1 MLARALPFVLLLV
14 VAGCSPGPV
23 RLEDA
28 GAAGGSTSFGGGSAN
43 VGGGAA
49 GGSALEACGD
59 GRREPTESCDDGN
72 QVTGDGCS
80 ARCGV
85 EAGWFCPFPAAGM
98 PSRCMPSCGDSR
110 LVDME
115 PCDDGNRSSQDGC
128 SASCSIEPGFT
139 CAGQPSVCTTT
150 CGDGLR
156 GGRETCDDLNTRPL
170 DGCSATCTVEPGFTC
185 TGTPSQC
192 LPDPVVDAGT
202 PVDAGSGVD
211 SGTPIDAG
219 ALVDAGTPMDAGLP
233 TDAGLVDA
241 GTPVDAGA
249 PDAGPPGMGAL
260 VFQPIANVT
269 FTDDLKRVV
278 WHPSGRFALL
288 VGATNR
294 VIRYDAAARTL
305 TLVQQLGTSLTDL
318 DVASDGSFFL
328 VVGQSS
334 PTASRLWRID
344 VGLNDALA
352 MANDLGAIPGTV
364 ADVEVEPGSTRFAIV
379 ARQATFGVNSLFTWT
394 PMGGLSTPRGYNAS
408 GHAFSLMWGARSLYA
423 NSPNVLTA
431 DGVNGAD
438 SRTWVETS
446 GMVVANGWPGGFG
459 NPGQGAWQPGGGW
472 GAFVGWSSN
481 KLYVFDGSW
490 HLVTLPGPT
499 GISPQALAFRA
510 DGQRALVVGR
520 AVGTPL
526 RATVIEYR
534 PTGPGAYGDLSW
546 VDASI
551 AGFGAPPFSGNSNQ
565 HLLDVAWRPGA
576 CDEGLIVGA
585 DNGSSLSPTFGLAV
599 RFYDSSQPVCSP

>member
-1 MLARALPFVLLLV
+1 MNLRTCTPLLALVL
-14 VAGCSPGPV
+14 ACSPGRI
-23 RLEDA
+23 RLDDA
-28 GAAGGSTSFGGGSAN
+28 GTAGGFSGFGGG
-43 VGGGAA
+43 GGSSA
-49 GGSALEACGD
+49 GGSAGGAPLEVCGD
-59 GRREPTESCDDGN
+59 GKREPTESCDDGN
-72 QVTGDGCS
+72 LVTGDGCS

-85 EAGWFCPFPAAGM
+85 EAGWFCPFPPAGM

-110 LVDME
+110 LVGME
-115 PCDDGNRSSQDGC
+115 PCDDGNRADGDGC
-128 SASCSIEPGFT
+128 SASCSIEPGFRCT
-139 CAGQPSVCTTT
+139 GQPSVCTTT
-150 CGDGLR
+150 CGDGVR
-156 GGRETCDDLNTRPL
+156 GGRETCDDFNTRPM

-185 TGTPSQC
+185 TGTPSLC
-192 LPDPVVDAGT
+192 LPDPLSDAGT
-202 PVDAGSGVD
+202 PTDAGTTADAGTQDSGTPD

-219 ALVDAGTPMDAGLP
+219 A
-233 TDAGLVDA
+233 
-241 GTPVDAGA
+241 PVDAGA
-249 PDAGPPGMGAL
+249 PFDAGGPVDAGPPGTGPF
-260 VFQPIANVT
+260 VFQQVANVT

-288 VGATNR
+288 VGASNR
-294 VIRYDAAARTL
+294 VIRYDPAARQL

-328 VVGQSS
+328 IAGQSS
-334 PTASRLWRID
+334 STASRLWRID
-344 VGLNDALA
+344 VGANDVLA
-352 MANDLGAIPGTV
+352 MANDLGAISPGTV
-364 ADVEVEPGSTRFAIV
+364 MDIEVEPGSDRFALV
-379 ARQATFGVNSLFTWT
+379 TRQATFGVNSFFTWT
-394 PMGGLSTPRGYNAS
+394 PAGGLSAPRSYTAS
-408 GHAFSLMWGARSLYA
+408 GNAFSLMWGARSLYA

-438 SRTWVETS
+438 SKTWVEAS

-499 GISPQALAFRA
+499 GIAPQALAFRA

-520 AVGTPL
+520 AVGSPL

-534 PTGPGAYGDLSW
+534 PTAPGAWDDLSW
-546 VDASI
+546 VDSSI
-551 AGFGAPPFSGNSNQ
+551 AGFSSPPFSGNSNQ
-565 HLLDVAWRPGA
+565 HLLDVAWRPGV

-585 DNGSSLSPTFGLAV
+585 DNGSSLSPTFGLAI
-599 RFYDSSQPVCSP
+599 RFYDSTHAPCTP